1 MPAQQ
6 DYRRA
11 LVVRQP
17 FWEEL
22 SPTTVKQRVD
32 QILGTSNSRALVQAL
47 APVEFIILLK
57 ESLETRPL
65 LLELAHPQQI
75 RTVLDLDCWH
85 KDTLQSSQVLAWLAE
100 LQGSG
105 ADVLAQTLRTLDLE
119 LLIATFRQ
127 YIRVHAAPPLE
138 EEEEPGTYDEI
149 LANEL
154 YRIEF
159 LDQESSW
166 SERILG
172 LLNALRL
179 ADLDFYHGLMQSIM
193 WGQDSDAEE
202 WAYRWKS
209 GRLQDEGFPDYYEA
223 LETYRLVDLEQ
234 PLPPVL
240 ESWQAAGLPA
250 SAEES
255 ALLPTYAWSLTP
267 SGSLLAQA
275 LSGDFS
281 TATQERLCWEMVYLC
296 NRELVI
302 EQVDFA
308 NAAVVCASLVRV
320 HAYLNLG
327 LEYLSGGD
335 TRRLVPLLSECA
347 LQSIC
352 QVGFTLSM
360 RLHQRALHL
369 QTHIN
374 HAAGV
379 RRALP
384 SLARQVLD
392 GLLSKHPQFFE
403 GLADPGTTVY
413 RDFLSLRDITLATSV
428 LTSLANDPAYHVL
441 RAAS

>member
-1 MPAQQ
+1 MPAKQ

-32 QILGTSNSRALVQAL
+32 QLLAAPNSRALVQAL

-65 LLELAHPQQI
+65 LLELAHPQQLRI
-75 RTVLDLDCWH
+75 ILDLDCWH
-85 KDTLQSSQVLAWLAE
+85 KDTLQSAQVLAWLEE

-105 ADVLAQTLRTLDLE
+105 ADVLAQTLRALDPE
-119 LLIATFRQ
+119 LLIATLRH
-127 YIRVHAAPPLE
+127 YIRVYAAPPLE
-138 EEEEPGTYDEI
+138 EEEDPGSYDEI

-159 LDQESSW
+159 LDQENPW
-166 SERILG
+166 PERILG

-193 WGQDSDAEE
+193 WGQESDAEE

-234 PLPPVL
+234 PLPPAL
-240 ESWQAAGLPA
+240 EPWQTAGLPEN
-250 SAEES
+250 AEES
-255 ALLPTYAWSLTP
+255 GLIPTYAWSLTP

-281 TATQERLCWEMVYLC
+281 PAIQERLCWEMVYLC
-296 NRELVI
+296 NREFVI
-302 EQVDFA
+302 DQVDFA
-308 NAAVVCASLVRV
+308 NATAVHASLSRV

-327 LEYLSGGD
+327 LEYLSGGVA
-335 TRRLVPLLSECA
+335 RRLAPLLSEYA

-379 RRALP
+379 RRAVP

-392 GLLSKHPQFFE
+392 GLLSPPPQFFE
-403 GLADPGTTVY
+403 GLANPGATAY
-413 RDFLSLRDITLATSV
+413 RDFVSLRDLTLVASV
-428 LTSLANDPAYHVL
+428 LSDLENDPAYRVL